1 MASEISTP
9 AILLRR
15 TDYGDYDLIL
25 TCLTL
30 SQGKI
35 SLMAKYAKKSRKRF
49 AGALEIF
56 TELNLVWNR
65 PRGRAMPV
73 LREASIANPF
83 GGIRADVLKTAYASY
98 WTEMTTLWLESG
110 TPQEAV
116 FGLLRYALGALDR
129 DAMAAE
135 VLNLIFQV
143 RFLKLAGF
151 LPDLRHCSRC
161 RRSVDAAGPGR
172 FDFEVGSGSLVCPAC
187 RPSSAAGR
195 HSLAKGSLMQ
205 LLWIAETDLSRVGRM
220 RFAPH
225 QVGEATALLETFI
238 PYHLG
243 RMPRSLKFLRQVRPP
258 GGAGGARHAVS

>member
-1 MASEISTP
+1 MAPEISTP

-49 AGALEIF
+49 AGALELF

-98 WTEMTTLWLESG
+98 WTEMVTLWLESG
-110 TPQEAV
+110 TPQKAV
-116 FGLLRYALGALDR
+116 FGLLRYALDALDR

-135 VLNLIFQV
+135 VLSLVFQV

-151 LPDLRHCSRC
+151 LPDFRHCSRC
-161 RRSVDAAGPGR
+161 RRPVEATQSGR
-172 FDFEVGSGSLVCPAC
+172 FDFEVGSASLVCPAC
-187 RPSSAAGR
+187 RPSLEGG
-195 HSLAKGSLMQ
+195 HHTLAKGSLMQ
-205 LLWIAETDLSRVGRM
+205 LLWVAETDLAHVSRM
-220 RFAPH
+220 RFGPR
-225 QVGEATALLETFI
+225 QVGETTVLLETFI

-243 RMPRSLKFLRQVRPP
+243 RVPRSLKFLRQVRP
-258 GGAGGARHAVS
+258 GDRGEH